1 MSDNNSKIQL
11 AIIVPAY
18 NEEKSIERVI
28 KELKRVGAEFLKENV
43 KLTLIVIDDG
53 STDQTNALAK
63 SSRAD
68 TIVKH
73 NKNRGL
79 GAAVRSGIETAR
91 AAGADIVLK
100 IDADLQHDPN
110 DIAKMI
116 QPILENQA
124 DVVYG
129 ERFSQI
135 DYKMPLIR
143 KIGNRLFTKLMA
155 YLTNWPIQDSQPG
168 IFALNR
174 TYVEKSDLP
183 GDYNY
188 TQQILIDAYLK
199 GMRFAQVPVKF
210 RKRNTGRS
218 FVSLA
223 YPFKV
228 FPQLILVVCIT
239 RPLKFFLPIGS
250 AFLFLAFAVFGYEL
264 SQWLAGINPKPVVS
278 VNFVLGTAIFGLQT
292 VFFGIL
298 AQLIV
303 LTRKR

>member
-1 MSDNNSKIQL
+1 MSKKNLSIKL
-11 AIIVPAY
+11 SVIVPAY
-18 NEEKSIERVI
+18 NEEKSIEKVI
-28 KELKRVGAEFLKENV
+28 SELKKVGATLLQENIE
-43 KLTLIVIDDG
+43 LTVIVIDDG
-53 STDQTNALAK
+53 SIDQTNALAQ
-63 SSRAD
+63 SSGAD
-68 TIVKH
+68 QVIRH
-73 NKNRGL
+73 GQNMGL
-79 GAAVRSGIETAR
+79 GAAVRSGLQ
-91 AAGADIVLK
+91 AAQDLGADIVLK
-100 IDADLQHDPN
+100 IDADLQHDTN
-110 DIAKMI
+110 DIANMI
-116 QPILENQA
+116 QPLLINKA

-143 KIGNRLFTKLMA
+143 RMGNRIFTRLMA
-155 YLTNWPIQDSQPG
+155 YLTHWPIKDSQPG
-168 IFALNR
+168 IFALNSK
-174 TYVEKSDLP
+174 YLQVSDLP

-188 TQQILIDAYLK
+188 TQQILIDAFLK

-210 RKRNTGRS
+210 TKRNTGRS
-218 FVSLA
+218 FVSLV

-228 FPQLILVVCIT
+228 LPQLILVVCIT

-250 AFLFLAFAVFGYEL
+250 IFLLLAFGVFGYEF

-298 AQLIV
+298 AQLTI